1 MKDKIR
7 FKNIKTKDGERIKLE
22 IIEDFVNYRG
32 FYFLHKDGVY
42 TKANYNSA
50 SFEDIKTGYSRG
62 YVLEGKNCIEHLYLK
77 LSKGSDLSRNERDEF
92 YEKINLRRPVER
104 ASGVVYDFRDIL
116 HKKENVQFWTL
127 LEKFSKVEI
136 EIYKSSHVEADP
148 CIW

>member
-1 MKDKIR
+1 MKTKTV
-7 FKNIKTKDGERIKLE
+7 KTKDGEKIKLE
-22 IIEDFVNYRG
+22 IIEDFDNYRG

-50 SFEDIKTGYSRG
+50 SLENIQTGYSRG
-62 YVLEGKNCIEHLYLK
+62 YELEGRDCIEHLYLK
-77 LSKGSDLSRNERDEF
+77 IAKGSDLSRNEKIEF
-92 YEKINLRRPVER
+92 YEKINLKFPVAKSYGGR
-104 ASGVVYDFRDIL
+104 YDFRDIL

-136 EIYKSSHVEADP
+136 EIYQSDRVEADL

>member
-1 MKDKIR
+1 MKTKIV
-7 FKNIKTKDGERIKLE
+7 KTKDGEKIKLE
-22 IIEDFVNYRG
+22 IIEKFDNYRG

-50 SFEDIKTGYSRG
+50 SLENIQTGYSRG
-62 YVLEGKNCIEHLYLK
+62 YELEGRDCIEHLYLK
-77 LSKGSDLSRNERDEF
+77 IAKGSDLSRNEKIEF
-92 YEKINLRRPVER
+92 YEKINLKFPVAKSYGGR
-104 ASGVVYDFRDIL
+104 YDFRDIL

-136 EIYKSSHVEADP
+136 EIYQSAHVEADP

>member
-1 MKDKIR
+1 M
-7 FKNIKTKDGERIKLE
+7 KTKTVKTIDGEKVKLE
-22 IIEDFVNYRG
+22 IIEDFDNYRG

-62 YVLEGKNCIEHLYLK
+62 YELKGKNCIEHLYLK
-77 LSKGSDLSRNERDEF
+77 LLKGSDLSRNERAEF
-92 YEKINLRRPVER
+92 YEKINLRHPVEK
-104 ASGVVYDFRDIL
+104 ASGVVYDFRDVL

-136 EIYKSSHVEADP
+136 EIYQSDRVEADLRV
-148 CIW
+148 W

>member
-1 MKDKIR
+1 MSNK
-7 FKNIKTKDGERIKLE
+7 FKKIKTIDGTNIKLE
-22 IIEDFVNYRG
+22 IIEDFDNYRG

-62 YVLEGKNCIEHLYLK
+62 YELKGKNCIEHLYLK
-77 LSKGSDLSRNERDEF
+77 IAKGFDLSRNERDEF

-104 ASGVVYDFRDIL
+104 VSGVVYDFRGIL
-116 HKKENVQFWTL
+116 HKRENVQFWTL

-136 EIYKSSHVEADP
+136 EIYQSDRV
-148 CIW
+148 

>member
-1 MKDKIR
+1 MKTKIV
-7 FKNIKTKDGERIKLE
+7 KTKDGEKIKLE
-22 IIEDFVNYRG
+22 IIEKFDNYRG

-42 TKANYNSA
+42 TKANYNSF
-50 SFEDIKTGYSRG
+50 SLENIQTGYSRG
-62 YVLEGKNCIEHLYLK
+62 YVLEGRNCIEHLYLK
-77 LSKGSDLSRNERDEF
+77 IAKGSDLSRNERDEF

>member
-1 MKDKIR
+1 M
-7 FKNIKTKDGERIKLE
+7 KTKTVKTIDGEKVKLE
-22 IIEDFVNYRG
+22 IIEDFDNYRG

-62 YVLEGKNCIEHLYLK
+62 YELKGKNCIEHLYLK
-77 LSKGSDLSRNERDEF
+77 LLKGSDLSRNERDEF
-92 YEKINLRRPVER
+92 YEKINLRHPVEK
-104 ASGVVYDFRDIL
+104 ASGVVYDFRDVL

-136 EIYKSSHVEADP
+136 EIYQSDRVEADLRV
-148 CIW
+148 W

>member
-1 MKDKIR
+1 MKTKTV
-7 FKNIKTKDGERIKLE
+7 KNKDGEKIKLE
-22 IIEDFVNYRG
+22 IIEKFDNYRG

-42 TKANYNSA
+42 TKANYNSF
-50 SFEDIKTGYSRG
+50 SLENIQTGYSRG
-62 YVLEGKNCIEHLYLK
+62 YVLEGRNCIEHLYLK
-77 LSKGSDLSRNERDEF
+77 IAKGSDLSRNERDEF
-92 YEKINLRRPVER
+92 YEKINLRRPVEK

-136 EIYKSSHVEADP
+136 EIYQSAHVEADP

>member
-1 MKDKIR
+1 M
-7 FKNIKTKDGERIKLE
+7 
-22 IIEDFVNYRG
+22 
-32 FYFLHKDGVY
+32 
-42 TKANYNSA
+42 
-50 SFEDIKTGYSRG
+50 
-62 YVLEGKNCIEHLYLK
+62 YLK
-77 LSKGSDLSRNERDEF
+77 LAKGSDLSRNERAEF

-136 EIYKSSHVEADP
+136 EIYQSSHVEADP

>member
-1 MKDKIR
+1 MKTKIV
-7 FKNIKTKDGERIKLE
+7 KTKDGEKIKLE
-22 IIEDFVNYRG
+22 IIEKFDDYRG

-50 SFEDIKTGYSRG
+50 SIENIQTGYSRG
-62 YVLEGKNCIEHLYLK
+62 YVLEGRNCIEHLYLK
-77 LSKGSDLSRNERDEF
+77 IAKGSDLSRNERDEF

-136 EIYKSSHVEADP
+136 EIYQSSHVEADP

>member
-1 MKDKIR
+1 MKTKIV
-7 FKNIKTKDGERIKLE
+7 KTKDGEKIKLE
-22 IIEDFVNYRG
+22 IIEKFDNYRG

-50 SFEDIKTGYSRG
+50 SLENIQTGYSRG
-62 YVLEGKNCIEHLYLK
+62 YVLEGRNCIEHLYLK
-77 LSKGSDLSRNERDEF
+77 IAKGSDLSRNERDEF

-136 EIYKSSHVEADP
+136 EIYQSSHVEADP

>member
-1 MKDKIR
+1 MKTKT
-7 FKNIKTKDGERIKLE
+7 IKTKDGERIKLE

-50 SFEDIKTGYSRG
+50 AIENIQTGYSRG
-62 YVLEGKNCIEHLYLK
+62 YVLEGRNCIEHLHLK
-77 LSKGSDLSRNERDEF
+77 LAKGSDLSRNERAEF

-104 ASGVVYDFRDIL
+104 SSGIAYDFRNIL
-116 HKKENVQFWTL
+116 HKRENVQFWTL
-127 LEKFSKVEI
+127 LEKFSKEEI
-136 EIYKSSHVEADP
+136 EIYQSSHVEADP

>member
-1 MKDKIR
+1 MKTKIV
-7 FKNIKTKDGERIKLE
+7 KTKDGEKIKLE
-22 IIEDFVNYRG
+22 IIEKFDNYRG

-42 TKANYNSA
+42 TKANYNSF
-50 SFEDIKTGYSRG
+50 SLENIQTGYSRG
-62 YVLEGKNCIEHLYLK
+62 YVLEGRNCIEHLYLK

-92 YEKINLRRPVER
+92 YEKINLRRPVEK

-136 EIYKSSHVEADP
+136 EIYQSDRVEADH

>member
-1 MKDKIR
+1 MKTKIV
-7 FKNIKTKDGERIKLE
+7 KTKDGEKIKLE
-22 IIEDFVNYRG
+22 IIENFDNYRG

-50 SFEDIKTGYSRG
+50 SFEDIQTGYSRG
-62 YVLEGKNCIEHLYLK
+62 YVLEGRNCIEHLYLK
-77 LSKGSDLSRNERDEF
+77 IAKGSDLSRNERDEF
-92 YEKINLRRPVER
+92 YEKINLRRPVEK

>member
-1 MKDKIR
+1 M
-7 FKNIKTKDGERIKLE
+7 KTKTVKTKSGEKIKLE
-22 IIEDFVNYRG
+22 IIEDFDNYRG

-42 TKANYNSA
+42 TKANYNDA
-50 SFEDIKTGYSRG
+50 AIEDIQTGYSRG
-62 YVLEGKNCIEHLYLK
+62 YELKGENCIEHLYLK

-104 ASGVVYDFRDIL
+104 ASGVVYDFRGIL
-116 HKKENVQFWTL
+116 HKRENVQFWTL

-136 EIYKSSHVEADP
+136 EIYQSSHVEADP